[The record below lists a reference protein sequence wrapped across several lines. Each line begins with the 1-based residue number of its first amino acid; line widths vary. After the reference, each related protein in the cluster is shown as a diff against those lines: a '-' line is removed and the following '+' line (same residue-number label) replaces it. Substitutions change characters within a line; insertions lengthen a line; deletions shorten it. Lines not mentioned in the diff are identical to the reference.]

1 MSYKAR
7 GGSGYGNF
15 HRARN
20 FHASRNTRSRSMD
33 EKFTAKAAPS
43 EEAWLRNPNK
53 WDLPTV
59 DTPLSSEEM
68 RMRSAIIR
76 QRAIL
81 ESSPYSTTKY
91 HKEHIIQKAAGRDFS
106 PYQVEQQ
113 YDAMVKEGKL
123 KAPGL
128 RISETSGV
136 IRHKGELYKFF
147 SGADTQEQANMY
159 ARLAKVGDGDKVVIK
174 PPDPERNQQIYV
186 VYRKISAKPQQDQRF
201 IPYDERQK
209 RKRDAEKKVLE
220 HLTTSKQ
227 RLIDEL
233 GLPVKPS
240 LSEDEAGK
248 YRLFDGPTKSGKGVS
263 SATQEVR
270 DRYAK
275 YLGLSDEQGSNGLL
289 LDVTRTSGLVVGDLT
304 GSYGD
309 KIKNAV
315 TVQKLKVTPQI
326 RKDFKN
332 AAKLNFNGALFSS
345 LNVSKALKVLDTS
358 KPISFMLSAP
368 FSKDA
373 NYTQNKLL
381 IIKDSNQNAVIIAPR
396 IEEKDNSLKTKRI
409 TSYKDYID

>member
-1 MSYKAR
+1 
-7 GGSGYGNF
+7 
-15 HRARN
+15 
-20 FHASRNTRSRSMD
+20 MD